1 MQNAKFYLDKL
12 HKQRGR
18 ERVEHVGKK
27 CDRNVKE
34 MQNQNK
40 HEGAEVVRRRK
51 SRRFI
56 VEIPKEAEG

>member
-18 ERVEHVGKK
+18 ERVEHVGEK

-40 HEGAEVVRRRK
+40 QKGQEVVRRR
-51 SRRFI
+51 
-56 VEIPKEAEG
+56 